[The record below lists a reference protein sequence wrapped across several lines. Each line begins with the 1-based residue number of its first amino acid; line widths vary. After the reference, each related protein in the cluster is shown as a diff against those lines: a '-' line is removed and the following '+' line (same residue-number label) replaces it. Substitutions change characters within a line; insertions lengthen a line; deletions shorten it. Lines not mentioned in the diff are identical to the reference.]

1 VHKSGFDSF
10 STLQLNLQLL
20 NLLKQVS
27 LIELIFLF
35 FLTHVALVE
44 LLTGALL
51 VLPFLFAR
59 LDLMNAVVA
68 GRLLNHLADTERPHG
83 DSRL

>member
-68 GRLLNHLADTERPHG
+68 GRLLNPLAATERPHG
-83 DSRL
+83 LSRL